1 MRIEEQH
8 PDVLQNIEY
17 AVLQVYRDHPQ
28 MSDHVVLRTYG
39 AVLDSYAAEQ
49 VGREP
54 REWEP
59 AQAEQKLFDGV
70 RAMCETRLGRGSF
83 ATDVYTVHGT
93 TAPDP
98 IDVPTLMLCL
108 KRLRKSV
115 QTWTK
120 RAGNQGYLGFV
131 SQFVE

>member
-1 MRIEEQH
+1 VRIEEKH

-17 AVLQVYRDHPQ
+17 AVLQTYREQPK

-59 AQAEQKLFDGV
+59 TPGEQELFDQV
-70 RAMCETRLGRGSF
+70 RGMCEIRLGRDSF
-83 ATDVYTVHGT
+83 GTDDSAGDELSM
-93 TAPDP
+93 PDP

-120 RAGNQGYLGFV
+120 RHGNQGYLGFIG
-131 SQFVE
+131 QFVK

>member
-8 PDVLQNIEY
+8 PDVLQNIEF
-17 AVLQVYRDHPQ
+17 AVMQTHREHPK

-54 REWEP
+54 REWKP
-59 AQAEQKLFDGV
+59 TQTEQELFDRV
-70 RAMCETRLGRGSF
+70 RAMCETRLGRDSLE
-83 ATDVYTVHGT
+83 TEDDSVHEMSL
-93 TAPDP
+93 PDP

-120 RAGNQGYLGFV
+120 RHGNQGYLGFIG
-131 SQFVE
+131 QFVK